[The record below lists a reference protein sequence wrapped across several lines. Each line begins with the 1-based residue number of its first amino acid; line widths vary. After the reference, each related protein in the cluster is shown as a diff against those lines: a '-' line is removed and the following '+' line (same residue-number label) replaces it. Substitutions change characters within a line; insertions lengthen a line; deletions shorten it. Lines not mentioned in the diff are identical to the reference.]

1 MCINSA
7 LNPTQYLDFLSGP
20 IDIIDLDDV
29 ARTFAVSVIVNGQN
43 ITWDFTQIG
52 TILATIVVL
61 GRRSLSHLYS
71 TGRRGRL

>member
-1 MCINSA
+1 M
-7 LNPTQYLDFLSGP
+7 DFLSGPP

-61 GRRSLSHLYS
+61 GRRV
-71 TGRRGRL
+71 TFII